1 MSKKAK
7 RIISVLLVLAIVATL
22 LIILFACGT
31 ANVYELGPYSITEDE
46 YAYLL
51 SSYKRT
57 IIDGLGIS
65 EDYLDYPIDSS
76 SSTTY
81 GEYIE
86 KMYREEFEQSVYTLL
101 FSLALFDEYGL
112 EFTEEDEEA
121 IEKAA
126 KSVIVYYGDGS
137 PARFDELARP
147 CGFTN
152 ETIYSI
158 YEKREKEKAVIHH
171 VLGVNYSNLTETQ
184 KDNHYKDNYIHFQVL
199 VVNTLYTQ
207 NADGTFSNLS
217 ESERA
222 TMIELEKELTNL
234 LCHEKTD
241 ADYKILS
248 ALLKK
253 DIIIENEK
261 GEKVINVTFEELW
274 ANERINDDSVY
285 PNGYYMTKPSIYQMS
300 YSNTLSQ
307 AMLTKEGD
315 VSVSVAKRFFD
326 GSGSITTENGEE
338 TIKKGDYFEY
348 GSAFVKRLPMQDMAW
363 KDPVNK
369 DFFTD
374 DSFLTGAAQSALF
387 DTLQKYEKTCGY
399 TLVSDTAL
407 LEEYSFS
414 SVTANY
420 VDYDYLNPSDEEDK

>member
-184 KDNHYKDNYIHFQVL
+184 KDNHYKDNYIHFR
-199 VVNTLYTQ
+199 
-207 NADGTFSNLS
+207 F
-217 ESERA
+217 
-222 TMIELEKELTNL
+222 L
-234 LCHEKTD
+234 L
-241 ADYKILS
+241 
-248 ALLKK
+248 
-253 DIIIENEK
+253 
-261 GEKVINVTFEELW
+261 
-274 ANERINDDSVY
+274 
-285 PNGYYMTKPSIYQMS
+285 
-300 YSNTLSQ
+300 
-307 AMLTKEGD
+307 
-315 VSVSVAKRFFD
+315 
-326 GSGSITTENGEE
+326 
-338 TIKKGDYFEY
+338 
-348 GSAFVKRLPMQDMAW
+348 
-363 KDPVNK
+363 
-369 DFFTD
+369 
-374 DSFLTGAAQSALF
+374 
-387 DTLQKYEKTCGY
+387 
-399 TLVSDTAL
+399 
-407 LEEYSFS
+407 
-414 SVTANY
+414 
-420 VDYDYLNPSDEEDK
+420 